1 MTTVGFIGLGTMG
14 GGMALNIRK
23 AGYDMVVHDLNRD
36 AAKRHIDAGCVWAD
50 SPKAVGAASDV
61 VFTSLPGPPEVEAV
75 AMGPNGLIEG
85 MRPGTAWFDMSTNSP
100 TVMRRLNAEFAAKGI
115 DVMDSPVSGGPAG
128 ANSGKLAI
136 WVGGNRETFDSHK
149 EVLDAMGD
157 AAAYIGAIGAGSIAK
172 LVHNCAGY
180 AIQTALAE
188 VFTMGVKAGLEPV
201 PLWEAIRQGAGGR
214 RRTFDGLAGTFM
226 TGEFEPPSF
235 QLKLAHKD
243 VKLATEL
250 GREMSVPMRLA
261 NLALEELTE
270 AMNRGWGTRDSRVA
284 MVLQQERAG
293 VQLKVPQAEVDAMV
307 RRANEG

>member
-23 AGYDMVVHDLNRD
+23 AGFDMVVHDINRD
-36 AAKRHIDAGCVWAD
+36 AAKRHIEAGCAWAD
-50 SPKAVGAASDV
+50 SPKEVGAAADV

-75 AMGPNGLIEG
+75 AMGQNGLIEG
-85 MRPGTAWFDMSTNSP
+85 MKPGSAWFDMSTNSP

-115 DVMDSPVSGGPAG
+115 DVMDSPVSGGPSG

-136 WVGGNRETFDSHK
+136 WVGGNRETFDGHK
-149 EVLDAMGD
+149 EILDAMGD

-180 AIQTALAE
+180 AVQTALAE

-214 RRTFDGLAGTFM
+214 RRTFDNLAGTFM

-250 GREMSVPMRLA
+250 AKEMSVPMRLA
-261 NLALEELTE
+261 NMALEELTE
-270 AMNRGWGTRDSRVA
+270 AMNRGWGGKDSRVA

-293 VQLKVPQAEVDAMV
+293 VQIKVPQAEVEAMV
-307 RRANEG
+307 RRSNEG

>member
-14 GGMALNIRK
+14 GGIALNIRK
-23 AGYDMVVHDLNRD
+23 AGFDMVVHDLNRD

-50 SPKAVGAASDV
+50 SPKAVGAAVDV

-75 AMGPNGLIEG
+75 AIGPNGLIEG
-85 MRPGTAWFDMSTNSP
+85 MKPGSTWFDMSTNSP
-100 TVMRRLNAEFAAKGI
+100 TVMRRLNAVFAEKGI

-136 WVGGNRETFDSHK
+136 WVGGNQETYDSHK

-157 AAAYIGAIGAGSIAK
+157 APAYIGAIGAGSIAK

-188 VFTMGVKAGLEPV
+188 VFTMGVKAGLDPV

-250 GREMSVPMRLA
+250 AKEMSVPMRLA
-261 NLALEELTE
+261 NMALEEMTE
-270 AMNRGWGTRDSRVA
+270 AMNRGWGTMDSRVA
-284 MVLQQERAG
+284 MRLQVERAG
-293 VQLKVPQAEVDAMV
+293 VEIKVPQAEVDAMV
-307 RRANEG
+307 KRANEG

>member
-50 SPKAVGAASDV
+50 SPKAVGAAADV

-75 AMGPNGLIEG
+75 AIGANGLIEG
-85 MRPGTAWFDMSTNSP
+85 MKAGSTWFDMSTNSP
-100 TVMRRLNAEFAAKGI
+100 TVMRRLNAVFAEKGI

-136 WVGGNRETFDSHK
+136 WVGGNQETFDSHK
-149 EVLDAMGD
+149 DVLDAMGD

-180 AIQTALAE
+180 AVQTALAE
-188 VFTMGVKAGLEPV
+188 VFTMGVKAGLDPV

-214 RRTFDGLAGTFM
+214 RRTFDSLAGAVM

-235 QLKLAHKD
+235 QLRLAHKD

-250 GREMSVPMRLA
+250 AKEVSVPMRLA

-270 AMNRGWGTRDSRVA
+270 AMNRGWGGMDSRVA
-284 MVLQQERAG
+284 TRLQQERAG
-293 VQLKVPQAEVDAMV
+293 VEIKVPQADVDAMV
-307 RRANEG
+307 KRANEA